1 MVSLLDF
8 PIYALDLHLSGDTL
22 DMTTY
27 ILHYHLTVAV
37 HGMPR
42 CLEQQQEATY
52 SFYCDTP
59 QGPQGCPTFFLPWYL
74 IAFHQLNLPY

>member
-8 PIYALDLHLSGDTL
+8 PIYALDLHLPGDTL

-42 CLEQQQEATY
+42 CLEQ
-52 SFYCDTP
+52 
-59 QGPQGCPTFFLPWYL
+59 
-74 IAFHQLNLPY
+74 HH